1 MPFGI
6 IINCLVVVLGGVFG
20 SILGKQIP
28 KRISE
33 YLSVLFGITSI
44 TIGISLINKMS
55 SLSAVMLAL
64 ILGAIIGE
72 GFYFEE
78 KIKLLSNKLQSLA
91 GHFII
96 NEDKDKS
103 KSTAKFVSVLVLIC
117 TGSTG
122 LMGAM
127 TEGMTGDSSI
137 LIAKSVLDLFGGAIF
152 ASTMGISIS
161 LIAIP
166 QFLIY
171 ITLFL
176 LSRFIMPYITPKMI
190 GDFMACGGVIAI
202 VTGLRISEIKSMNVS
217 SLLPALVLVMP
228 ISWLWVLVFN

>member
-1 MPFGI
+1 MPYGVV
-6 IINCLVVVLGGVFG
+6 INCLVVVIGGFLG
-20 SILGKQIP
+20 SILGKRIP
-28 KRISE
+28 KRISQ
-33 YLSVLFGITSI
+33 YLSILFGITSI
-44 TIGISLINKMS
+44 TIGISLINKMN

-72 GFYFEE
+72 GFYIED
-78 KIKLLSNKLQSLA
+78 KIKKLSLSLKSLA
-91 GHFII
+91 KPFLG
-96 NEDKDKS
+96 NEKEDS
-103 KSTAKFVSVLVLIC
+103 STEKFVSVLVLIC

-127 TEGMTGDSSI
+127 TEGMAGDASI
-137 LIAKSVLDLFGGAIF
+137 LIAKSVLDLFGAAIF

-166 QFLIY
+166 QFIIY
-171 ITLFL
+171 IILFL
-176 LSRFIMPYITPKMI
+176 LSRFIMPYITPAMI

-217 SLLPALVLVMP
+217 SLLPALVIVMP
-228 ISWLWVLVFN
+228 ASWLWVMIFN